1 MGGYWKSDGDSNQIG
16 RKLSERHCQV
26 SGCRLN
32 RADSI
37 FGMQIK
43 CVDAGFGHTPTL
55 PCREARLE
63 SDTMT
68 RGTHAMSG
76 QHAVLPDRTET
87 GEKCLR
93 AFGAAKAAH
102 LPFVSAGGLVAILGA
117 VVHARSRLD
126 EFMLHVRKFRDR
138 GFCRRITAQPVGDNL
153 ARRRG

>member
-1 MGGYWKSDGDSNQIG
+1 M
-16 RKLSERHCQV
+16 LS
-26 SGCRLN
+26 
-32 RADSI
+32 
-37 FGMQIK
+37 K
-43 CVDAGFGHTPTL
+43 CVDAGFSHTPTL

-68 RGTHAMSG
+68 RGTHAKSG
-76 QHAVLPDRTET
+76 QHVVLPDQTET

-126 EFMLHVRKFRDR
+126 EYMLHVRKFTDP
-138 GFCRRITAQPVGDNL
+138 GLCRRITAQPVGDDPP
-153 ARRRG
+153 R